1 MNFFRLKTSNQN
13 IIIVYH
19 KIKTVEHSIKQ
30 LISKEKV
37 LRRIV

>member
-13 IIIVYH
+13 MIIVYH
-19 KIKTVEHSIKQ
+19 KVKTVKHSN
-30 LISKEKV
+30 KEKV